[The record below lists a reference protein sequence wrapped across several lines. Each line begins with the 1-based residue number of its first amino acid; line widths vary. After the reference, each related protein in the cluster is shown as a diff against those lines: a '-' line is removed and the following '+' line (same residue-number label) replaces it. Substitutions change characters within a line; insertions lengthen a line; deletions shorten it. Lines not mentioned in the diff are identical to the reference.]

1 MMNANT
7 GTCLVPDFEVT
18 VPCRS
23 PENKMLSTCVLT
35 NVHNHR
41 GFRDP
46 QEDKQPFGSGIGA
59 CIREKETNER
69 ETLAQTSFNLMT
81 GD

>member
-1 MMNANT
+1 MNANT

-41 GFRDP
+41 GFCDP
-46 QEDKQPFGSGIGA
+46 QEK
-59 CIREKETNER
+59 T
-69 ETLAQTSFNLMT
+69 TSHVVL
-81 GD
+81 GLVPVSV